1 LAVALGATCTL
12 DMTDSFGDGWNG
24 AEWSAPGFRQTFSL
38 AESSEFIGGNQ
49 GSESFVV
56 EFQPPS
62 PPSPPMTPPS
72 PPSSPPY
79 VFTTKASLQTA
90 VQEYKTDPTGA
101 IATYGRIANWDVS
114 AITDMSS
121 LFSEDRDGGYNY
133 DDNGNPLLDIFNDDI
148 SSWDTSGV
156 TTMVGM
162 FQVRS
167 AKKSLLSRA
176 FPAASH
182 LRGRPPRLPAR
193 TSLRISSVPRVSL

>member
-1 LAVALGATCTL
+1 
-12 DMTDSFGDGWNG
+12 MTDSYGDGWNG
-24 AEWSAPGFRQTFSL
+24 AEWAAAGFGQGFSL
-38 AESSEFIGGNQ
+38 EGGNQ

-121 LFSEDRDGGYNY
+121 LFSEDWNGGYNY
-133 DDNGNPLLDIFNDDI
+133 DDNGNPLLDIFDDDI

-167 AKKSLLSRA
+167 AKK
-176 FPAASH
+176 AS
-182 LRGRPPRLPAR
+182 
-193 TSLRISSVPRVSL
+193 